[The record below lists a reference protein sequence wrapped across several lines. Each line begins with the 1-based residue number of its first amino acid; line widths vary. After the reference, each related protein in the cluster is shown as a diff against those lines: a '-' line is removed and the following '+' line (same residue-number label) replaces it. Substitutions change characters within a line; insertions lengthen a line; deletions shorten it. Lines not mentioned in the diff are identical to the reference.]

1 MYLALRY
8 VNYTMNPVRTYLLYI
23 PRDALPAEKFPKIKI
38 QAITDEIWIRAS
50 GKSRVS
56 MIKAVF
62 INFSERKVVSY
73 KKESRVKSYY
83 RKVK

>member
-38 QAITDEIWIRAS
+38 QAITDMDSSLGEFE
-50 GKSRVS
+50 S

-62 INFSERKVVSY
+62 INFSERKVVSVVT
-73 KKESRVKSYY
+73 KKSQELLP
-83 RKVK
+83 

>member
-38 QAITDEIWIRAS
+38 QAITDNMDSSLGE
-50 GKSRVS
+50 
-56 MIKAVF
+56 F
-62 INFSERKVVSY
+62 ESEY
-73 KKESRVKSYY
+73 D
-83 RKVK
+83 